1 MLISTCPQL
10 LLEVAKVE
18 VQEEFSLPAKPE
30 PTEEK
35 LASQFEAIFPCHSH
49 QIISTASADL
59 QISLLYFSSSSI
71 PFDILSRL
79 VGSTGNSANL
89 PTNLF
94 TGQYLFNIE
103 TSRHCDTTFK
113 VSRITNQRTHPRED
127 WKKDQPAAGL
137 YRQHH
142 YLLSPP
148 LAKLKP
154 LLHLKC
160 TKARTTTLCSLED
173 DLPPIIYQLIVDVFR

>member
-35 LASQFEAIFPCHSH
+35 LARKFEAIFPCHSH
-49 QIISTASADL
+49 QNISTASADL
-59 QISLLYFSSSSI
+59 QISLLYFSYSSI
-71 PFDILSRL
+71 PFDINDILSRLL

-103 TSRHCDTTFK
+103 TSRHVTPHLRYPESQTRGPILEKIGKKISRQQVCTDNITTCF
-113 VSRITNQRTHPRED
+113 RR
-127 WKKDQPAAGL
+127 
-137 YRQHH
+137 
-142 YLLSPP
+142 
-148 LAKLKP
+148 
-154 LLHLKC
+154 HLQNWN
-160 TKARTTTLCSLED
+160 LFF
-173 DLPPIIYQLIVDVFR
+173 I

>member
-59 QISLLYFSSSSI
+59 QISLLYFSYSSI

-113 VSRITNQRTHPRED
+113 VFSVIHELPEARPILEKIGFKISRQQVCTDNITTCFRR
-127 WKKDQPAAGL
+127 
-137 YRQHH
+137 
-142 YLLSPP
+142 
-148 LAKLKP
+148 
-154 LLHLKC
+154 HL
-160 TKARTTTLCSLED
+160 
-173 DLPPIIYQLIVDVFR
+173 QN

>member
-35 LASQFEAIFPCHSH
+35 LARKFEAIFPCHSH
-49 QIISTASADL
+49 QNISTASADL
-59 QISLLYFSSSSI
+59 QISLLYFSYSSI
-71 PFDILSRL
+71 PFDINDILSRLL

-94 TGQYLFNIE
+94 TGQYLFNME
-103 TSRHCDTTFK
+103 TSSHCDTTFK
-113 VSRITNQRTHPRED
+113 VFF
-127 WKKDQPAAGL
+127 L
-137 YRQHH
+137 
-142 YLLSPP
+142 
-148 LAKLKP
+148 
-154 LLHLKC
+154 
-160 TKARTTTLCSLED
+160 
-173 DLPPIIYQLIVDVFR
+173 

>member
-59 QISLLYFSSSSI
+59 QISLLYFSYSSI

-103 TSRHCDTTFK
+103 TSRHCNTTFK
-113 VSRITNQRTHPRED
+113 VFSVIHELPEARPILEKIGFKISRQQVCTDITTCFRR
-127 WKKDQPAAGL
+127 
-137 YRQHH
+137 
-142 YLLSPP
+142 
-148 LAKLKP
+148 
-154 LLHLKC
+154 HL
-160 TKARTTTLCSLED
+160 
-173 DLPPIIYQLIVDVFR
+173 QN

>member
-49 QIISTASADL
+49 QNISTASADL
-59 QISLLYFSSSSI
+59 QISLLYFSYSSI
-71 PFDILSRL
+71 PFDINDILSRLL

-113 VSRITNQRTHPRED
+113 VFSVIHELPESQTRGPILEKIGKKISRQQVCTDNITTCFRR
-127 WKKDQPAAGL
+127 
-137 YRQHH
+137 
-142 YLLSPP
+142 
-148 LAKLKP
+148 
-154 LLHLKC
+154 HL
-160 TKARTTTLCSLED
+160 
-173 DLPPIIYQLIVDVFR
+173 QN

>member
-49 QIISTASADL
+49 QNISTASADL
-59 QISLLYFSSSSI
+59 QISLLSSSSI

-113 VSRITNQRTHPRED
+113 VFSAIHELPEARPILEKIGKRSAGSRFVQTTSL
-127 WKKDQPAAGL
+127 PAFAATCKIET
-137 YRQHH
+137 
-142 YLLSPP
+142 SSSS
-148 LAKLKP
+148 KL
-154 LLHLKC
+154 HQSRGHDSDH
-160 TKARTTTLCSLED
+160 T
-173 DLPPIIYQLIVDVFR
+173 